1 MARVVDTI
9 YDTTSASGGA
19 LDTGILNVAQYDG
32 LFAVYKASGGSPT
45 AIAANIVDDA
55 GTALQLAS
63 GTPGA
68 TTAFAFNWFPAAAG
82 GTAPVN
88 APVPKRAKFTCTAIA
103 AQTVRLIL
111 YGYKLSGN

>member
-19 LDTGILNVAQYDG
+19 LDTGILHTAQYDG

-45 AIAANIVDDA
+45 AINAILIDDA
-55 GTALQLAS
+55 GAS
-63 GTPGA
+63 LTLGTGTPGA
-68 TTAFAFNWFPAAAG
+68 TTASCFNWFPAAAG